1 MNAAITNM
9 TDSDF
14 FGELF
19 GGDQNDL
26 VDLVDQQIEEVREE
40 MINVVELGDRYVYL
54 DLTMNGYEVSS
65 RYKMTLDREVHI
77 ERADWETALQ
87 VFNRQIR

>member
-1 MNAAITNM
+1 MNATITNM

-19 GGDQNDL
+19 GGDQD
-26 VDLVDQQIEEVREE
+26 DLVDQQIEEVREE

-54 DLTMNGYEVSS
+54 DLTMSGYEVSS

-87 VFNRQIR
+87 VFNRQIH